1 MLTVEEKD
9 ELLGSV
15 REIKKRQ
22 VELYT
27 SFAAMSKAFPKNDLG
42 DPDFDGHRREHL
54 GRREYDKV
62 LNEYKVDVTKKVIWA
77 ALGLLGVLL
86 TSGFTE
92 HLKRMVGG

>member
-22 VELYT
+22 VELYS
-27 SFAAMSKAFPKNDLG
+27 SFTAMSKAFPKNDLG
-42 DPDFDGHRREHL
+42 DPDFDGHRKDHL

-62 LNEYKVDVTKKVIWA
+62 LNEYKVDVTKKVIWV
-77 ALGLLGVLL
+77 ALGLIGVLL
-86 TSGFTE
+86 ASGFTE
-92 HLKRMVGG
+92 HLKRVVGG